1 MAEEISPRN
10 LSVLCEVASS
20 DAMTRNSGKMVRMEE
35 YAAPLA
41 MEKQSCSK
49 PRQMARRSA
58 WKNWRNIRGDSKVA
72 SGWWLVANGGAPEP
86 KKKARAMSPRF
97 AFPRLALSYGNTLRP
112 SPGARTC
119 RGDAPT
125 PWRAA

>member
-58 WKNWRNIRGDSKVA
+58 WKKRRNIGGDSKVA
-72 SGWWLVANGGAPEP
+72 SGWWLVASEGHTPQGKESAGGE
-86 KKKARAMSPRF
+86 ARALL
-97 AFPRLALSYGNTLRP
+97 FPRALSCGSNPRP
-112 SPGARTC
+112 WPCARTC
-119 RGDAPT
+119 RGGGPT
-125 PWRAA
+125 PSDVA